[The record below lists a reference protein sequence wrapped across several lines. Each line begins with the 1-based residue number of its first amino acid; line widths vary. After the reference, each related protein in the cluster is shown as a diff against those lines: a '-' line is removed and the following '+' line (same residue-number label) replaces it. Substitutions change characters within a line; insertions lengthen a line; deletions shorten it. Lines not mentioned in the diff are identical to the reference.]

1 MVSLLDCGSWF
12 FFVFFL
18 WMLESLATS
27 LVFVMLES
35 LTTGGEE
42 NPKKKEKKRKTAI
55 RKFFCEF
62 KGTLIRV
69 FLSVLWVG
77 RLVTV

>member
-1 MVSLLDCGSWF
+1 
-12 FFVFFL
+12 
-18 WMLESLATS
+18 
-27 LVFVMLES
+27 MLES

>member
-1 MVSLLDCGSWF
+1 MGVCF

-42 NPKKKEKKRKTAI
+42 NPKRKEKKGKQPSESYFVNS
-55 RKFFCEF
+55 KEP
-62 KGTLIRV
+62 
-69 FLSVLWVG
+69 
-77 RLVTV
+77 

>member
-1 MVSLLDCGSWF
+1 MSYGLIVRLWGF
-12 FFVFFL
+12 FFFLFFL
-18 WMLESLATS
+18 W
-27 LVFVMLES
+27 MLES

>member
-1 MVSLLDCGSWF
+1 
-12 FFVFFL
+12 
-18 WMLESLATS
+18 MLESLATS
-27 LVFVMLES
+27 LAFVMLES

-42 NPKKKEKKRKTAI
+42 NPKKKGKKRKTAI

>member
-1 MVSLLDCGSWF
+1 MSYGLIVRLWGLVF
-12 FFVFFL
+12 FLSFL

-42 NPKKKEKKRKTAI
+42 NPKKKEKKGKRPSES
-55 RKFFCEF
+55 FFVSSNE
-62 KGTLIRV
+62 
-69 FLSVLWVG
+69 S
-77 RLVTV
+77 